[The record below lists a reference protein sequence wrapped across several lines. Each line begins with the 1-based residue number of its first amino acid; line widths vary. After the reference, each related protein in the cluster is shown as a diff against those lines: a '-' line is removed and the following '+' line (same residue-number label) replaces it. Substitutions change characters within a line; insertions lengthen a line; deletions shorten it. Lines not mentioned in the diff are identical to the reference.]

1 MASIGRAN
9 FGLIYEP
16 ANLELCG
23 QPYGLDPIRRLAPH
37 LFNVYLQ
44 NHVLTADGP
53 DALETWCRG
62 EVRFRQIPLWEEGGI
77 SFPPLIDALRA
88 VGYEGYVTVHQASA
102 ELGTEAAVRESARY
116 LKRLLGD
123 QLTTA
128 MPYLDI

>member
-1 MASIGRAN
+1 MPSAV
-9 FGLIYEP
+9 
-16 ANLELCG
+16 
-23 QPYGLDPIRRLAPH
+23 LAPH

-77 SFPPLIDALRA
+77 SLPPLIDALRA

-116 LKRLLGD
+116 LKRLLA
-123 QLTTA
+123 TN
-128 MPYLDI
+128 